1 MLKKLIFSFILI
13 LVTYS
18 GFSQGPYKYAY
29 SNDITVTK
37 NGRILGEAWSGGLNN
52 PQFNHL
58 DVNFDCYKDIVIF
71 DKSNNVIRVY
81 INDTTSVDP
90 LYHYA
95 PEYARFFPSDL
106 TDFVLLRDY
115 NGDGK
120 EDIFTY
126 LPGGIKV
133 YKNVS
138 DSILKFELLHERL
151 PAIIFGNPSNV
162 YCISI
167 DYPNISDIDN
177 DGDLDIISINVW
189 GTFAELYENISTDP
203 DTMIFERSNSCWGNF
218 HENQLNDSIVLNSGC
233 KGNGGGNGSAARHTG
248 ATLTTLDLYGN
259 GAVDLL
265 LGDIGYNNLVM
276 LRNGGSSTSASMIST
291 DYHYPGS
298 TSVEIDIP
306 TFPVAFY
313 LDVNNNGRNDLI
325 VSTNGVDEG
334 IDTGNV
340 WFYDNFGANNHPNF
354 QLDRKNLLVG
364 EQIDVGTMALP
375 VLADISGDGISDLI
389 IGNIG
394 YLEDYNSNT
403 FEIDYSSRI
412 AYYKNIGTANN
423 PAYDFVTDDLA
434 GVSTRDLLRVTPT
447 FADLDGD
454 GDNDMLVGENNGV
467 ISYYENTAA
476 TGAQA
481 NFVLVS
487 DTFMNQNFGVQPSP
501 LLYDV
506 DGDSKYD
513 LVVGQKNGNIHLYLN
528 QGTISSPVFSNSA
541 TDTLGGIFNYIAGS
555 LNNAVPFIGALNGD
569 TNKVLVVADGAG
581 NILFYDGIGSNFMGQ
596 YTMVD
601 SIKVSNSMVSVTGGN
616 LNAND
621 SLELII
627 GERTGGLLFYNMDDV
642 AFAYS
647 PYPRDTCGQNVPDA
661 IWEINNPA
669 PSFDIYPNPNN
680 GSFRVEINTKEQ
692 GSGVISIIDLSG
704 KTIGMQN
711 FNSVQNSKFDFNNQD
726 IKPGIYIVQIQ
737 ISESVY
743 RSKLVIQ

>member
-1 MLKKLIFSFILI
+1 MLKKLIFSISLVLI
-13 LVTYS
+13 AFPT
-18 GFSQGPYKYAY
+18 FSQGLYKFAY
-29 SNDITVTK
+29 NNDITVLK
-37 NGRILGEAWSGGLNN
+37 NGKILGEAWAGGLNN
-52 PQFNHL
+52 PQVNHL
-58 DVNFDCYKDIVIF
+58 DVNFDCYKDLVIF
-71 DKSNNVIRVY
+71 DKANNVVRVY
-81 INDTTSVDP
+81 INDTITGEPS
-90 LYHYA
+90 YHYA

-138 DSILKFELLHERL
+138 DSVLKFELLHERL

-167 DYPNISDIDN
+167 DYPSISDIDN

-233 KGNGGGNGSAARHTG
+233 KSNGGGNGSAARHTG

-265 LGDIGYNNLVM
+265 MGDIGYNNLVM
-276 LRNGGSSTSASMIST
+276 LRNGGTSISASMISV

-298 TSVEIDIP
+298 TNVEIDIP
-306 TFPVAFY
+306 TFPVAYY
-313 LDVNNNGRNDLI
+313 LDVNNNGRKDLI

-340 WFYDNFGANNHPNF
+340 WFYDNFGANNQPNF

-364 EQIDVGTMALP
+364 DQIDVGTMALP
-375 VLADISGDGISDLI
+375 VLADISGDGIADLI

-394 YLEDYNSNT
+394 YLQGYNSNT

-412 AYYKNIGTANN
+412 SFYKNIGTAVD
-423 PAYDFVTDDLA
+423 PTYEFVTDDLA
-434 GVSTRDLLRVTPT
+434 GVSTRDLVRVAPT

-454 GDNDMLVGENNGV
+454 GDNDMLVGENNGI

-476 TGAQA
+476 AGNMA
-481 NFVLVS
+481 NFILVA

-506 DGDSKYD
+506 DGDNAYD

-528 QGTISSPVFSNSA
+528 QGTVSNPIYTNSA
-541 TDTLGGIFNYIAGS
+541 TDTLGGVYNYVPGYP
-555 LNNAVPFIGALNGD
+555 NNAVPFISAINGD
-569 TNKVLVVADGAG
+569 TNKVLLVGDGAG
-581 NILFYDGIGSNFMGQ
+581 NILFYDGIGSNFMGT

-601 SIKVSNSMVSVTGGN
+601 SLKVSNSMVSVTGGN

-627 GERTGGLLFYNMDDV
+627 GERTGGLLFYNLD
-642 AFAYS
+642 ATAYAYS
-647 PYPRDTCGQNVPDA
+647 PYPRDTCGQNDP
-661 IWEINNPA
+661 IGILEIKNQN

-680 GSFRVEINTKEQ
+680 GSFRVEINTTEQ
-692 GSGVISIIDLSG
+692 GAGVISIIDLSG

-711 FNSVQNSKFDFNNQD
+711 FNSLQNSKFDFNNQD

-737 ISESVY
+737 ISETVY

>member
-1 MLKKLIFSFILI
+1 MLKKLIFSISLILI
-13 LVTYS
+13 AFPT
-18 GFSQGPYKYAY
+18 FSQGLYKFAY
-29 SNDITVTK
+29 NNDITVLK
-37 NGRILGEAWSGGLNN
+37 NGKILAEAWAGGLNN
-52 PQFNHL
+52 PQVNHL
-58 DVNFDCYKDIVIF
+58 DVNFDCYKDLVIF
-71 DKSNNVIRVY
+71 DKANNVVRVY
-81 INDTTSVDP
+81 INDTITGEPS
-90 LYHYA
+90 YHYA

-162 YCISI
+162 YTISI

-233 KGNGGGNGSAARHTG
+233 KSNGGGNGSAARHTG

-265 LGDIGYNNLVM
+265 MGDIGYNNLVM
-276 LRNGGSSTSASMIST
+276 LRNGGTSISASMISV

-298 TSVEIDIP
+298 TNVEIDIP
-306 TFPVAFY
+306 TFPVAYY
-313 LDVNNNGRNDLI
+313 LDVNNNGRKDLI

-340 WFYDNFGANNHPNF
+340 WFYDNFGANNQPNF

-364 EQIDVGTMALP
+364 DQIDVGTMALP
-375 VLADISGDGISDLI
+375 VLADISGDGIADLI

-394 YLEDYNSNT
+394 YLQGYNSNT

-412 AYYKNIGTANN
+412 SYYKNIGTAVD
-423 PAYDFVTDDLA
+423 PTYEFVTDDLA
-434 GVSTRDLLRVTPT
+434 GVSTRDLVRVAPT

-454 GDNDMLVGENNGV
+454 GDNDMLVGENNGI

-476 TGAQA
+476 AGTMA
-481 NFVLVS
+481 NFVLVA

-506 DGDSKYD
+506 DGDNAYD

-528 QGTISSPVFSNSA
+528 QGTVSNPIYSNSA
-541 TDTLGGIFNYIAGS
+541 TDTLGGVYNYVPGQP
-555 LNNAVPFIGALNGD
+555 NNAVPFISAITGD
-569 TNKVLVVADGAG
+569 TNKVLLVGDGAG
-581 NILFYDGIGSNFMGQ
+581 NILFYDGIGSNFMGT

-601 SIKVSNSMVSVTGGN
+601 SLKVSNSMVSVTGGN

-627 GERTGGLLFYNMDDV
+627 GERTGGLLFYNLD
-642 AFAYS
+642 AAAYAYS
-647 PYPRDTCGQNVPDA
+647 PYPRDTCGQNDP
-661 IWEINNPA
+661 IGILEINNQN

-680 GSFRVEINTKEQ
+680 GSFRVEINTTEQ
-692 GSGVISIIDLSG
+692 GAGVISIIDLSG

-737 ISESVY
+737 ISETVY